1 MAKFAL
7 IGLIAVCVTA
17 LCLSLLRHERLCS
30 FNIRSGHTVVQAT
43 LSCDK

>member
-1 MAKFAL
+1 MTKFAL
-7 IGLIAVCVTA
+7 IGLIAVCITA
-17 LCLSLLRHERLCS
+17 LCLSLLRYERLCS